1 MKNAKVPSTG
11 EIFFAGSGVGFFS
24 TVKKYGQIVKTYKK
38 KKDFQIFKTKDNKL
52 RETSTK

>member
-38 KKDFQIFKTKDNKL
+38 KRIFRFSRQKTTN
-52 RETSTK
+52 